1 MAEIINLRR
10 FKKGKARAE
19 KAEQADFNRAKF
31 GQSKAEKNLREAE
44 QTLSNRNLDG
54 HKRSKD

>member
-19 KAEQADFNRAKF
+19 KAEQADVNRAKF
-31 GQSKAEKNLREAE
+31 GQSKADKQLRVAE
-44 QTLSNRNLDG
+44 QTLSNLNLDG
-54 HKRSKD
+54 HKRSED

>member
-19 KAEQADFNRAKF
+19 KADQADVNRAKF
-31 GQSKAEKNLREAE
+31 GQSKADKQLRVAE

-54 HKRSKD
+54 HKRSED

>member
-19 KAEQADFNRAKF
+19 KAEQADVNRAKF

-54 HKRSKD
+54 HKRSED